1 MHETIRNLS
10 GQAGLLLGL
19 ALLCRLAAGAEQ
31 VYKCVENGKTRFS
44 STPGAGGGNCQ
55 PMALDP
61 PPPSKSADAPRKS
74 GKNRAAEEKPLDAR
88 LRDLIQ
94 NDPDA
99 QRRAQSAE
107 MAKSLARQPVPVPS
121 WGGGRGKRRGGG
133 YSR

>member
-10 GQAGLLLGL
+10 SQAGLLLGL
-19 ALLCRLAAGAEQ
+19 ALLCRLAIGAEQ
-31 VYKCVENGKTRFS
+31 VYKCVEGGKTRFS
-44 STPGAGGGNCQ
+44 ATPGAGGGNCQ

-61 PPPSKSADAPRKS
+61 PPPPDPVNEARKDKKS
-74 GKNRAAEEKPLDAR
+74 RAAEEKAQDAR

-121 WGGGRGKRRGGG
+121 WGGGRGRRRGGG